1 MEEFNDFN
9 EMIEF
14 EQAKLNVDK
23 IINAKQ
29 PKKLDNKACLGIV
42 IVLTILLG
50 GILVG
55 LVSRLNFS

>member
-29 PKKLDNKACLGIV
+29 SKKLDNKACLGIG

-50 GILVG
+50 CILGG
-55 LVSRLNFS
+55 LVKWKILI

>member
-29 PKKLDNKACLGIV
+29 PKKLDNKACLGIG